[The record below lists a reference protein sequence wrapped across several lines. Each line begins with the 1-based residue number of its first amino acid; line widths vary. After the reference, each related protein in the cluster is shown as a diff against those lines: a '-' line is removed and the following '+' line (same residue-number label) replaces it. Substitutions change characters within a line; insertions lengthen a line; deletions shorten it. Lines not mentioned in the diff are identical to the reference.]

1 MARIP
6 VKPFIKGKNIEEGI
20 VPNENILPNIPEDE
34 ITAWHG
40 SPHQFPPVTEII
52 SHKTGERILVDKNLY
67 PDWTQ
72 HPDIN
77 ASEFDFAGE
86 YELGKFD
93 NSKIGTGEGVQA
105 YGYGMYFAER
115 QATAGSYKESLT
127 AKNVDS
133 EYQFFLE
140 TKISEADQKGDYD
153 LAELYEDALG
163 INSIQQFRNKYT
175 NENFDADTRK
185 LANNIA
191 DELEGFTKDDGTKPN
206 FGALYKV
213 KIKAK
218 QEEFINFDAILD
230 DQENL
235 LVKLEASDLNFA
247 VEAAYN
253 QNIGFNPTGNDLFK
267 ILHDG
272 VAPEDVANQLNKI
285 GIKGIKYKDA
295 QTRFSPKGATY
306 NYVVF
311 DDKLI
316 SIANKYSIS
325 LFAAG
330 SVSLGLMTPQEAQAQ
345 ENPIGAPKPELGT
358 PESANDNTSYNY
370 IQSREDAYLERARQ
384 VRQRIMDEKT
394 KQSPVSDPAP
404 ISAPVEE
411 ESTMLSVA
419 KDIGTGILET
429 PRAVVGGFLKATQE
443 AGEALE
449 SVFGQ
454 LPTAGKDYKPITIDD
469 PESTTG
475 QLMQGISQF
484 LTGFFPALK
493 GAKTIGLVKSAPYAA
508 GFLADATV
516 FDPHEAR
523 LSDLIQEYP
532 ALQNPVTEYLQA
544 DPTDPEIE
552 GRLKSGIE
560 GLAIGGLTDSLI
572 KAVKVIKANK
582 TIKTEAK
589 KEGITVEE
597 FVGPIKPNDTVQA
610 KVDEPEYIPFEDVA
624 DNNSIEVPASG
635 KMGAGKAPDE
645 AAENINLN
653 RLETTE
659 EVEDIITAVAK
670 ANPLEINQ
678 ARREVITQK
687 ETEALADDLGMSV
700 EDLLNRREGIA
711 PNAEEAVAARN
722 ILVASG
728 ENLIKLAEKAKN
740 GGDEA
745 LMLFRRA
752 MSQHQAIQLQVSG
765 MTAEAGRALQS
776 FRIMAKSGAE
786 QEKAIKEALEASGG
800 LDLNQDLAKRLSQ
813 INDPAHLN
821 RFVKNAD
828 KATTS
833 EMIEEY
839 WINALLSNPATHV
852 MNIMS
857 NASVVLSSVLERKV
871 ASIFGKEIET
881 GEASAQILGIIEGAK
896 DGMKLAKKVFLSGEA
911 SDPLTKI
918 ESAQREAISSKNLNA
933 SGVVGQSIDF
943 LGNAIRIPGRALM
956 AGDEFFK
963 AVARRMELQ
972 SLAYRQAIK
981 ENLSPEDFTKRVSE
995 ILNNP
1000 SATIRMQME
1009 EVARYQTFTNEL
1021 GAIGKKGTQLRNSTG
1036 ILGRLAVPFLR
1047 TPINVVKY
1055 AMSRTPVA
1063 PFMPSVRAD
1072 FNAGGARREL
1082 MLSRMA
1088 LGSTVMLVSSSM
1100 AQKGMITGS
1109 GPVNYKERQML
1120 ELTGWKPNS
1129 LKVGDTYYSLERADP
1144 IAALLLMS
1152 ADITEIIGQVDE
1164 ADAYDLAFASS
1175 VAVANSLESRTYF
1188 NGLMDFFDAYQNASR
1203 DPENKQNVLFNWL
1216 ERMAATAVPAGVA
1229 AVARQVDPTVRL
1241 TDDLTSRLKSRLPA
1255 YSKDLPPRRN
1265 MFGDVV
1271 VLEGGLG
1278 PDIMSPIYMSTDKQ
1292 NPIADEIAK
1301 HRVNI
1306 GMPRRSINGVELT
1319 AIQYD
1324 RFIQLSAGLEKKVS
1338 LEEILNKLIK
1348 TKDYKK
1354 LTDGIN
1360 GGKAQKIEDFI
1371 QGYRE
1376 DAREQVISEFPKL
1389 KSDIMS
1395 AEIKFDE
1402 ERTGRKFSEQEQRSL
1417 GIIPAE

>member
-1 MARIP
+1 M
-6 VKPFIKGKNIEEGI
+6 
-20 VPNENILPNIPEDE
+20 
-34 ITAWHG
+34 
-40 SPHQFPPVTEII
+40 
-52 SHKTGERILVDKNLY
+52 NL
-67 PDWTQ
+67 
-72 HPDIN
+72 
-77 ASEFDFAGE
+77 
-86 YELGKFD
+86 
-93 NSKIGTGEGVQA
+93 
-105 YGYGMYFAER
+105 
-115 QATAGSYKESLT
+115 
-127 AKNVDS
+127 
-133 EYQFFLE
+133 
-140 TKISEADQKGDYD
+140 QKG
-153 LAELYEDALG
+153 
-163 INSIQQFRNKYT
+163 RNVEI
-175 NENFDADTRK
+175 ENKTQK
-185 LANNIA
+185 
-191 DELEGFTKDDGTKPN
+191 
-206 FGALYKV
+206 
-213 KIKAK
+213 
-218 QEEFINFDAILD
+218 
-230 DQENL
+230 
-235 LVKLEASDLNFA
+235 
-247 VEAAYN
+247 
-253 QNIGFNPTGNDLFK
+253 
-267 ILHDG
+267 
-272 VAPEDVANQLNKI
+272 
-285 GIKGIKYKDA
+285 
-295 QTRFSPKGATY
+295 
-306 NYVVF
+306 
-311 DDKLI
+311 
-316 SIANKYSIS
+316 
-325 LFAAG
+325 
-330 SVSLGLMTPQEAQAQ
+330 
-345 ENPIGAPKPELGT
+345 NPIGQPKPLLGT
-358 PESANDNTSYNY
+358 AASANDNTSYNY
-370 IQSREDAYLERARQ
+370 IASRENAYLKEARQ
-384 VRQRIMDEKT
+384 VMQEMMDEEA
-394 KQSPVSDPAP
+394 KQSSVPVSDPISDP

-454 LPTAGKDYKPITIDD
+454 LPTAGEDYKPITIDD

-493 GAKTIGLVKSAPYAA
+493 SAKTIGLVKSAPYAA

-560 GLAIGGLTDSLI
+560 GLFIGGLTDSLI

-597 FVGPIKPNDTVQA
+597 FVGPIKPDDTVQA
-610 KVDEPEYIPFEDVA
+610 KVDEPEYIPFKDVA

-839 WINALLSNPATHV
+839 WINSLLSNPATHV

-857 NASVVLSSVLERKV
+857 NASVVLSSVLERKI

-933 SGVVGQSIDF
+933 SGVVGQGIDF

-1129 LKVGDTYYSLERADP
+1129 LKVGDTYYSLEKADP

-1175 VAVANSLESRTYF
+1175 VAVANSMESRTYF
-1188 NGLMDFFDAYQNASR
+1188 NGLMEFFDAYQNASR

-1216 ERMAATAVPAGVA
+1216 ERMGSTTVPAGVA
-1229 AVARQVDPTVRL
+1229 AIARQVDPTVRL
-1241 TDDLTSRLKSRLPA
+1241 TDDLVSRLKSRLPA

-1301 HRVNI
+1301 NRVDI
-1306 GMPRRSINGVELT
+1306 GMPRRSINGIEMS

-1324 RFIQLSAGLEKKVS
+1324 RFIQLSAGLERKPS
-1338 LEEILNKLIK
+1338 LEKALNGLVKSNY
-1348 TKDYKK
+1348 YKK
-1354 LTDGIN
+1354 LTSGVN
-1360 GGKAQKIEDFI
+1360 GGKAERIETI
-1371 QGYRE
+1371 ISEYRSV
-1376 DAREQVISEFPKL
+1376 AKQQLLKEFPKL
-1389 KSDIMS
+1389 NSEVMS
-1395 AEIKFDE
+1395 AQIEFEK
-1402 ERTGRKFSEQEQRSL
+1402 ERTGREFTEQEQRSL
-1417 GIIPAE
+1417 GIMPAE

>member
-1 MARIP
+1 M
-6 VKPFIKGKNIEEGI
+6 
-20 VPNENILPNIPEDE
+20 
-34 ITAWHG
+34 
-40 SPHQFPPVTEII
+40 
-52 SHKTGERILVDKNLY
+52 NL
-67 PDWTQ
+67 
-72 HPDIN
+72 
-77 ASEFDFAGE
+77 
-86 YELGKFD
+86 
-93 NSKIGTGEGVQA
+93 
-105 YGYGMYFAER
+105 
-115 QATAGSYKESLT
+115 
-127 AKNVDS
+127 
-133 EYQFFLE
+133 
-140 TKISEADQKGDYD
+140 QKG
-153 LAELYEDALG
+153 
-163 INSIQQFRNKYT
+163 RNVEI
-175 NENFDADTRK
+175 ENKTQK
-185 LANNIA
+185 
-191 DELEGFTKDDGTKPN
+191 
-206 FGALYKV
+206 
-213 KIKAK
+213 
-218 QEEFINFDAILD
+218 
-230 DQENL
+230 
-235 LVKLEASDLNFA
+235 
-247 VEAAYN
+247 
-253 QNIGFNPTGNDLFK
+253 
-267 ILHDG
+267 
-272 VAPEDVANQLNKI
+272 
-285 GIKGIKYKDA
+285 
-295 QTRFSPKGATY
+295 
-306 NYVVF
+306 
-311 DDKLI
+311 
-316 SIANKYSIS
+316 
-325 LFAAG
+325 
-330 SVSLGLMTPQEAQAQ
+330 
-345 ENPIGAPKPELGT
+345 NPIGQPKPLLGT
-358 PESANDNTSYNY
+358 AASANDNTSYNY
-370 IQSREDAYLERARQ
+370 IASRENAYLKEARQ
-384 VRQRIMDEKT
+384 IMQEMMDEEA
-394 KQSPVSDPAP
+394 KQSSVPVSDPISDP

-454 LPTAGKDYKPITIDD
+454 LPTAGEDYKPITIDD

-493 GAKTIGLVKSAPYAA
+493 SAKTIGLVKSAPYAA

-560 GLAIGGLTDSLI
+560 GLFIGGLTDSLI

-597 FVGPIKPNDTVQA
+597 FVGPIKPDDTVQA
-610 KVDEPEYIPFEDVA
+610 KVDEPEYIPFKDVA

-687 ETEALADDLGMSV
+687 ETEALANDLGMSV

-839 WINALLSNPATHV
+839 WINSLLSNPATHV

-857 NASVVLSSVLERKV
+857 NASVVLSSVLERKI

-933 SGVVGQSIDF
+933 SGVVGQGIDF

-1129 LKVGDTYYSLERADP
+1129 LKVGDTYYSLEKADP

-1175 VAVANSLESRTYF
+1175 VAVANSMESRTYF
-1188 NGLMDFFDAYQNASR
+1188 NGLMEFFDAYQNASR

-1216 ERMAATAVPAGVA
+1216 ERMGSTAVPAGVA
-1229 AVARQVDPTVRL
+1229 AIARQVDPTVRL
-1241 TDDLTSRLKSRLPA
+1241 TDDLVSRLKSRLPA

-1301 HRVNI
+1301 NRVDI
-1306 GMPRRSINGVELT
+1306 GMPRRSINGIEMS

-1324 RFIQLSAGLEKKVS
+1324 RFIQLSAGLERKPS
-1338 LEEILNKLIK
+1338 LEKALNGLVKSNY
-1348 TKDYKK
+1348 YKK
-1354 LTDGIN
+1354 LTSGVN
-1360 GGKAQKIEDFI
+1360 GGKAERIETI
-1371 QGYRE
+1371 ISEYRSV
-1376 DAREQVISEFPKL
+1376 AKQQLLKEFPKL
-1389 KSDIMS
+1389 NSEVMS
-1395 AEIKFDE
+1395 AQIEFEK
-1402 ERTGRKFSEQEQRSL
+1402 ERTGREFTEQEQRSL
-1417 GIIPAE
+1417 GIMPAE